1 VTLWLTWQRDHKTFD
16 FTSLSSHVTTSI
28 FAGGILHVEVHI
40 GDMARLRRESIDS
53 RGEDETVHP
62 ASRVVQD
69 IIDLQPNA
77 KETRRSP
84 RKKLTK
90 AYAEHEDTT
99 SEYAPIKPRLLVAQD
114 VTGAAKPNKQV
125 RLSPLKNLRDMSDL
139 ISQLLGATLLDDPG
153 PRKVRSTAKAT
164 TAYRATTPSHQIE
177 SKRLV
182 ETTVQTDV
190 EESVWCGSDISSD
203 TSEDVLPSPR
213 KFINFP
219 SRKPVAKTGPESG
232 PNLQFATGRPSS
244 NQVDTSSRREISEY
258 SRPTS
263 SSDKENNDRAVLR
276 FSPPRLYSPRKKQ
289 PSSRPSTPP
298 PASPSKIRLVSPT
311 KRAVR
316 VPTPPLRSSL
326 DAFWNAE
333 TVNDWNDQYSPR
345 KEWSPKKVRAAR
357 EDASTSPTASPKKP
371 QSPTKRTKADI
382 AAKKDWESRKHEVAE
397 AFINELD
404 QKITAGKVL
413 ELTASTGGVHFVWSK
428 TLNTTAGRANWRRET
443 TKTRQLDGSITV
455 THKHHASIELAEKVI
470 DDEERLLN
478 VVAHEFC
485 HLANFIVSGI
495 KDQPHGKQ
503 FKEWGRKCTRVF
515 GPRGV
520 EVTTKHSYRIEYK
533 YIWQCSDCGA
543 EFKRHSKSIDP
554 KRHTCGTCRSKL
566 LQIKPVPRKGN
577 GDGGP
582 TGYAAFVKTHF
593 ADVKAGLPG
602 GASQKEV
609 MEAVGRRYRAK
620 KAASSALQE
629 RPSSPTSGRERQGAS
644 VSSELLRAGSASAT
658 EVDDLTRGLEVIT
671 IEDDWPRPR
680 KASANQ
686 PLDARA
692 GWEL

>member
-1 VTLWLTWQRDHKTFD
+1 
-16 FTSLSSHVTTSI
+16 
-28 FAGGILHVEVHI
+28 
-40 GDMARLRRESIDS
+40 MARLRREMLDS
-53 RGEDETVHP
+53 CGEDETVHP
-62 ASRVVQD
+62 ASRVVQES
-69 IIDLQPNA
+69 IDLQPDA

-90 AYAEHEDTT
+90 TYVEHQDTITDRT
-99 SEYAPIKPRLLVAQD
+99 SIKPRLLVAQD

-139 ISQLLGATLLDDPG
+139 TSQLLGATLLEDPG
-153 PRKVRSTAKAT
+153 PRKVRSTAKVT
-164 TAYRATTPSHQIE
+164 TAYRATTPSLKID

-190 EESVWCGSDISSD
+190 EESVWCGSDTSSDASSD

-219 SRKPVAKTGPESG
+219 SRKPLAKTAPESSLH
-232 PNLQFATGRPSS
+232 LQFATGRPSS
-244 NQVDTSSRREISEY
+244 TKVDTSSRREISES

-289 PSSRPSTPP
+289 PSSRPLTPP
-298 PASPSKIRLVSPT
+298 PASPSKSRLVSPT

-333 TVNDWNDQYSPR
+333 AVNDWNDQYSPQ
-345 KEWSPKKVRAAR
+345 KEWSPKKARATRA
-357 EDASTSPTASPKKP
+357 DASTSPTASPKKP
-371 QSPTKRTKADI
+371 QSPIKRTKADI
-382 AAKKDWESRKHEVAE
+382 AAKKDWESRKHQVAE
-397 AFINELD
+397 AFIGELD

-515 GPRGV
+515 GQRGV
-520 EVTTKHSYRIEYK
+520 EITTKHSYRIEYK

-577 GDGGP
+577 GDGAP
-582 TGYAAFVKTHF
+582 TGYAAYVKKHF
-593 ADVKAGLPG
+593 ADVKAGLPV

-609 MEAVGRRYRAK
+609 MGAVGRRYRAE
-620 KAASSALQE
+620 KAASSALLGQ
-629 RPSSPTSGRERQGAS
+629 PSSPTSGRELQGAS
-644 VSSELLRAGSASAT
+644 VSSELLRGGSTSAT
-658 EVDDLTRGLEVIT
+658 EVDDMTRGLEVIT
-671 IEDDWPRPR
+671 IEGD
-680 KASANQ
+680 
-686 PLDARA
+686 
-692 GWEL
+692 